1 MSFALIYL
9 YKYKVNDIVFVLN
22 FFYLYFFY
30 TAFEI
35 YSLLSNLR
43 VQNKK

>member
-1 MSFALIYL
+1 MTVALIYL
-9 YKYKVNDIVFVLN
+9 HKYKVNDVVFVLN
-22 FFYLYFFY
+22 YFYLYFLY

-43 VQNKK
+43 VQNKT

>member
-1 MSFALIYL
+1 MTIALIYMR
-9 YKYKVNDIVFVLN
+9 KYKVNDIVFVLN
-22 FFYLYFFY
+22 YFYLYLFY

>member
-1 MSFALIYL
+1 MTLALVYL
-9 YKYKVNDIVFVLN
+9 RKHTVNDVVFVLN
-22 FFYLYFFY
+22 YFYLYFLY

-43 VQNKK
+43 VPNKK